1 MRPIKSMIEFKQII
15 GRGTRT
21 YDGKD
26 FFTVWDFVRA
36 HENFNDPE
44 WDGEPLAPEPPGQSR
59 TQPGPTV
66 EPGQVEPGDGG
77 DTEDGPR
84 QKIVVQL
91 SDGKARTIR
100 FIASTTYWS
109 ADVRPISAAEFL
121 ARLFGDL
128 SKMITDE
135 DQLRAAWS
143 DPDNRAHFLKQLE
156 DSGYDED
163 RLEDIRQLVDAAQ
176 SDLFDVLSYV
186 LFTNPPKTRQ
196 DRAQSLRDSR
206 MNGFQG
212 EMAELLLIILKAYEA
227 KGESELATKNLGQFL
242 TARYGSVG
250 ESKCKLGELA
260 TVRDA
265 FRRMQASLYDDTP
278 Y

>member
-1 MRPIKSMIEFKQII
+1 MIEFKQII

-44 WDGEPLAPEPPGQSR
+44 WDGEPLPPEEPPAPRPPGEPPEGQEQPEPGTGGSESE
-59 TQPGPTV
+59 QPR
-66 EPGQVEPGDGG
+66 E
-77 DTEDGPR
+77 
-84 QKIVVQL
+84 KIVVQL
-91 SDGKARTIR
+91 ADGKARSIR

-109 ADVRPISAAEFL
+109 ADGKPISAAEFL

-128 SKMITDE
+128 STIIADE

-143 DPDNRAHFLKQLE
+143 DPDTRAKFLGQLE
-156 DSGYDED
+156 DFGYDHG
-163 RLEDIRQLVDAAQ
+163 RLEDIRQLVDATQ

-186 LFTNPPKTRQ
+186 LFTHEPKTRQ
-196 DRAQSLRDSR
+196 DRAQAMREGR
-206 MNGFQG
+206 MDKFEG
-212 EMAELLLIILKAYEA
+212 EMADLLLAILRAYETS
-227 KGESELATKNLGQFL
+227 GEGELASTKLKQFL

-250 ESKCKLGELA
+250 ESKAKLGELVEIRA
-260 TVRDA
+260 A
-265 FRRMQASLYDDTP
+265 FRRMQIALYAD
-278 Y
+278 